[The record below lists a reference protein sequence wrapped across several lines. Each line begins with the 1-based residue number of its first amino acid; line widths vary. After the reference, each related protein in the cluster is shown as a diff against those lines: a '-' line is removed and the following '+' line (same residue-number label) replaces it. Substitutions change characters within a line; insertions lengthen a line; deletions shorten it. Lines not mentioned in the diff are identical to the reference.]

1 MLYLWV
7 SLNKKYFR
15 WVTQTQNT
23 LAVGD
28 AKEEWRNLDT
38 FYVPGCY
45 CRQFSCK
52 TKTLRNA
59 IFGPGYPSQYVHNY
73 TYIYTRIDIYCAN
86 VSSGCVCKRG
96 THNEDAYF
104 NDTRATYTSH
114 WHSDYRRGPE
124 DEAKIVQGRM
134 FRPDTHM
141 PCGPTGI
148 WKLEV
153 IDCVSFDS
161 LSIDITY
168 FSPFGEWRRGV
179 SIPSPIP
186 HRSYLSFLK
195 NKIEEKY
202 IAYSKRIGFLD
213 GREIYQKQLDL
224 LSTPPDTASCTCFF
238 SFFLSFL
245 SSSLLSF
252 FSFLVLSY
260 TTRSSFFLSFFE
272 LHNPIS
278 KPPEFYCPKCLY
290 VLYVLSRHT
299 CTFTLLLKAA
309 YAWSWG
315 FFLLSVCS
323 QQMLILTFKMMSDS
337 FANYTN

>member
-1 MLYLWV
+1 M
-7 SLNKKYFR
+7 
-15 WVTQTQNT
+15 
-23 LAVGD
+23 GD
-28 AKEEWRNLDT
+28 AKEEWRNLET

-186 HRSYLSFLK
+186 HRSYFSFLK

-224 LSTPPDTASCTCFF
+224 LSTPGLLTPPHVRAFFFLSFFSFFKFIIFLQFSCFELYNTIFFF
-238 SFFLSFL
+238 SFFLW
-245 SSSLLSF
+245 
-252 FSFLVLSY
+252 V
-260 TTRSSFFLSFFE
+260 TQ
-272 LHNPIS
+272 PD
-278 KPPEFYCPKCLY
+278 
-290 VLYVLSRHT
+290 
-299 CTFTLLLKAA
+299 
-309 YAWSWG
+309 
-315 FFLLSVCS
+315 
-323 QQMLILTFKMMSDS
+323 Q
-337 FANYTN
+337 